1 MLAYQK
7 PRKTR
12 EFTGPTPHSVA
23 IRAKMPS
30 KQPPDH
36 LILERRKRD
45 DMREEAVAVTKYN
58 ALCDLKNDWE
68 QITDRRI
75 LQNTV
80 KRRVKGLLQNEEFAL
95 EDRRQKLKELLAEEE
110 ELYMMEMEAGEETQL
125 ERQAKMRERAK
136 SLKEKR
142 EQERLQLVAEKM
154 DQRWREGCEELRAT
168 LTRRHMDE
176 VCIERGE
183 QLQMKEEKMAEDK
196 MYDSFYAQQWEEDRQ
211 AKAAREEREAA
222 EAHARNKDMLDT
234 LRIQMAAVQA
244 KKDEEKRLKIEGGQL
259 RKEESELRKL
269 EEQRALQEKK
279 AQQQAMRDGLDKS
292 LKIRARLKARE
303 IQEEL
308 ALDMQILEKLLE
320 DSRNE
325 AMEIT
330 QRKKEMREE
339 DQRYREYLQ
348 QQMEEEKRLEKE
360 LDAMIES
367 EVKRQ
372 WQKRLDQWAKEKDAR
387 KRLMNDVLSTRRRQL
402 QEKVAENEK
411 AQAVAAKETELMLAA
426 MEEHRR
432 LEEEKRARVFHEN
445 KQYEQDLLQ
454 QVNFRLRM
462 EEHEKDEDYR
472 EYLKGLETEAE
483 YQAKLKEA
491 LARPNIDKLHPFRK
505 AHMTKQAGQKL
516 M

>member
-1 MLAYQK
+1 
-7 PRKTR
+7 
-12 EFTGPTPHSVA
+12 
-23 IRAKMPS
+23 
-30 KQPPDH
+30 
-36 LILERRKRD
+36 
-45 DMREEAVAVTKYN
+45 MREEAEAVTKYN

-68 QITDRRI
+68 KITDRRI

-95 EDRRQKLKELLAEEE
+95 EDRRQKLKELLATEEE
-110 ELYMMEMEAGEETQL
+110 MYMMEMEAGQETVL

-136 SLKEKR
+136 TLKEKR
-142 EQERLQLVAEKM
+142 EQERLQLVAEKL
-154 DQRWREGCEELRAT
+154 DQRWREECEELRAT

-183 QLQMKEEKMAEDK
+183 QLQMKMAQEEEQK
-196 MYDSFYAQQWEEDRQ
+196 MYNDFYAQQWENDRLT
-211 AKAAREEREAA
+211 KAAREEKEAA

-234 LRIQMAAVQA
+234 LRVQMAAVQA
-244 KKDEEKRLKIEGGQL
+244 RKDEEKRLKEEGGQL

-279 AQQQAMRDGLDKS
+279 AQQQAMRDGLDQN

-303 IQEEL
+303 VQEEL

-325 AMEIT
+325 ALEVS
-330 QRKKEMREE
+330 QRKKELREE

-360 LDAMIES
+360 LDTMIEA
-367 EVKRQ
+367 EVQKQ
-372 WQKRLDQWAKEKDAR
+372 WQKRLNQWAKEKDAR
-387 KRLMNDVLSTRRRQL
+387 KRLMDDVLSTRRRQL
-402 QEKVAENEK
+402 QERVAENER
-411 AQAVAAKETELMLAA
+411 AQLEAAKERELMLAA
-426 MEEHRR
+426 MDEHRR
-432 LEEEKRARVFHEN
+432 LEEEKKQRVLQEN
-445 KQYEQDLLQ
+445 KQYEQDLLD

-472 EYLKGLETEAE
+472 EYLRGLETEAE

-505 AHMTKQAGQKL
+505 AHMTKMAGQS

>member
-45 DMREEAVAVTKYN
+45 DMREEAEAVTKYN

-75 LQNTV
+75 QQNTI

-95 EDRRQKLKELLAEEE
+95 EDRKQRLKDLLAQEEE
-110 ELYMMEMEAGEETQL
+110 QYMLEMEAGQETLL

-142 EQERLQLVAEKM
+142 EQERLQLVAEKL
-154 DQRWREGCEELRAT
+154 DQRWREECEELRAT

-183 QLQMKEEKMAEDK
+183 QLQMKQQQEAEQK
-196 MYDSFYAQQWEEDRQ
+196 MYEDFYADMWEKDIQ
-211 AKAAREEREAA
+211 AKAAREEKEAA

-234 LRIQMAAVQA
+234 LRKQMAAVQA

-269 EEQRALQEKK
+269 EEQRAMLEKK
-279 AQQQAMRDGLDKS
+279 AVQQAMKDGLDQN

-303 IQEEL
+303 VQEEL

-325 AMEIT
+325 AMEVA
-330 QRKKEMREE
+330 QRKKELREE
-339 DQRYREYLQ
+339 DQRYRAYLH

-360 LDAMIES
+360 LDNMIEA

-372 WQKRLDQWAKEKDAR
+372 WQKRLDQWAKERDAR
-387 KRLMNDVLSTRRRQL
+387 KRLMDDVLATRKRQL
-402 QEKVAENEK
+402 QEKVADNER
-411 AQAVAAKETELMLAA
+411 AQAEAAKERELMLAA
-426 MEEHRR
+426 MEEHKR
-432 LEEEKRARVFHEN
+432 LEDDKKSQVLMDN
-445 KQYEQDLLQ
+445 KQYEHDLME
-454 QVNFRLRM
+454 QVNFKLRM
-462 EEHEKDEDYR
+462 QEQEKDEEYR

-491 LARPNIDKLHPFRK
+491 LARPNIDKVHPFRK
-505 AHMTKQAGQKL
+505 AHMIKKAEQIS
-516 M
+516 